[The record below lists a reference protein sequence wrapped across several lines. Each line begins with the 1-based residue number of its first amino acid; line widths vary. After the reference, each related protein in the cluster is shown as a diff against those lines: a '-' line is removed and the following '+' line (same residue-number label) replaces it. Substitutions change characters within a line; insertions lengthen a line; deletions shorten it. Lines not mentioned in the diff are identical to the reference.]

1 MSASRRRG
9 TTPSKDGR
17 QVKARRNSEKTTQV
31 CEGVSMPFLAK
42 PAAPATAWSISD
54 GSLEA
59 LKWVGLALMTG
70 DHVNKY
76 LLLDASPT
84 LYALGRMVM
93 PLFGFV
99 LMANL
104 ARRGAFQAGM
114 HLRVMRRLAVF
125 ALLATPAF
133 VRLVGWWPL
142 NILVTLGLATL
153 IVWILERGGA
163 VARVAALIAFLI
175 GGALVEFWWPA
186 LLCCLGAWGFARRP
200 DGVTLLLW
208 ALATASLAIV
218 NGNFSALAALP
229 LILGARHVDIP
240 LRRCRWVFYAY
251 YPAHLSLIAV
261 VLRPA

>member
-1 MSASRRRG
+1 M
-9 TTPSKDGR
+9 
-17 QVKARRNSEKTTQV
+17 KARRSSERTALV
-31 CEGVSMPFLAK
+31 CEDVPMPCLAN
-42 PAAPATAWSISD
+42 PTAPATAWSISG

-59 LKWVGLALMTG
+59 LKWVGLVLMTG

-76 LLLDASPT
+76 LLQDASPT

-93 PLFGFV
+93 PLFGFA

-104 ARRGAFQAGM
+104 ARPGAFEAGI

-153 IVWILERGGA
+153 IVWLLECGGA

-200 DGVTLLLW
+200 DAVRMLLW
-208 ALATASLAIV
+208 ALAAASLSVV
-218 NGNFSALAALP
+218 NGNFSALAVLP

>member
-1 MSASRRRG
+1 MSASRRSG
-9 TTPSKDGR
+9 ATPSNDGQ
-17 QVKARRNSEKTTQV
+17 QVKARRSSDKTTQARA
-31 CEGVSMPFLAK
+31 GLSMSSLAS
-42 PAAPATAWSISD
+42 PAAPAAVWSISD

-59 LKWVGLALMTG
+59 LKWVGLVLMTG

-93 PLFGFV
+93 PLFGFA

-104 ARRGAFQAGM
+104 ARPGAFEAGM

-142 NILVTLGLATL
+142 NILVTLGLTTL
-153 IVWILERGGA
+153 IVWLLERGGA
-163 VARVAALIAFLI
+163 VARAAALIAFLI
-175 GGALVEFWWPA
+175 GGALVEFWWAA
-186 LLCCLGAWGFARRP
+186 LLCCLGAWGFACRP
-200 DGVTLLLW
+200 DGVRMLLW
-208 ALATASLAIV
+208 ALGTAPLAIV

>member
-1 MSASRRRG
+1 MSS
-9 TTPSKDGR
+9 
-17 QVKARRNSEKTTQV
+17 
-31 CEGVSMPFLAK
+31 LAK
-42 PAAPATAWSISD
+42 ATAPAPAWSISD

-59 LKWVGLALMTG
+59 LKWVGLVLMTG

-76 LLLDASPT
+76 LLQDASPT

-93 PLFGFV
+93 PIFGFV

-104 ARRGAFQAGM
+104 ARPGAFEAGM
-114 HLRVMRRLAVF
+114 HLRVLRRLAVF

-133 VRLVGWWPL
+133 VRLVGWCPL
-142 NILVTLGLATL
+142 NILVTLWLATL
-153 IVWILERGGA
+153 IVLLFECGGG
-163 VARVAALIAFLI
+163 VARAAALMAFLI

-200 DGVTLLLW
+200 DGVRMLLW

-218 NGNFSALAALP
+218 NGNFFALAALP
-229 LILGARHVDIP
+229 LILGARYVDIQ

-251 YPAHLSLIAV
+251 YPAHLSVIAV
-261 VLRPA
+261 VLSPP

>member
-1 MSASRRRG
+1 M
-9 TTPSKDGR
+9 PSL
-17 QVKARRNSEKTTQV
+17 T
-31 CEGVSMPFLAK
+31 K

-59 LKWVGLALMTG
+59 LKWVGLVLMTG

-76 LLLDASPT
+76 LLQEASPT

-99 LMANL
+99 LMAHL
-104 ARRGAFQAGM
+104 ARPGAFQAGM

-142 NILVTLGLATL
+142 NILVTLWLATL
-153 IVWILERGGA
+153 IVWLLERGGA
-163 VARVAALIAFLI
+163 VARAAALIAILM

-186 LLCCLGAWGFARRP
+186 LLCCFAAWGFARRP
-200 DGVTLLLW
+200 DGVRMLLW
-208 ALATASLAIV
+208 VLATASLAIV
-218 NGNFSALAALP
+218 NSNFAALAALP

-251 YPAHLSLIAV
+251 YPAHLSLIAM